1 MAVLAVQWTL
11 NKLSHFAIAGIRPP
25 LISESLGEAEPMA
38 LSSRFSL
45 ALLALSLSWLPAPV
59 GAEPADQPKPAK
71 QLKVMETP
79 RGLLEAATF
88 GEMLGLPD
96 WMAMS
101 LSLVNQPMGNITGSK
116 QRTFRSIDMQAIDWS
131 LGSGLSKE
139 DSDKDEFDRWSFRSS
154 LATYIGVPP
163 YFSEDI
169 GAAFPLQAL
178 EDTEGLQQGF
188 WLQGLWL
195 QRDSENLSLKFGN
208 NLSLDPL
215 VESPVYNAYV
225 NSTIN
230 STLNLSLPGYPTVPF
245 SSLGA
250 SLQWR
255 ANDRLTVNYGGY
267 QLSNQRTGFPAGRWK
282 GWRFNL
288 DRDDGFVQ
296 ALRLDWALSETSG
309 EPLLICMSQEHPDV
323 VVRHHQGCKRPMRLE
338 NKLPDPVLQLGA
350 VSGSWRFPQINNPSR
365 WENRANSIFAS
376 ATLPVPFALGHGSR
390 LWGSAV
396 IGTEPAI
403 NPVPLFLE
411 GGWITQG
418 VIRQRPFDSVVLGL
432 TRSSF
437 SPSLGRASGQR
448 MTYEG
453 MIELGYILQ
462 LSQELALQPGVQVI
476 VNPEGTGDNET
487 LVVPGLQV
495 SFNW

>member
-1 MAVLAVQWTL
+1 
-11 NKLSHFAIAGIRPP
+11 
-25 LISESLGEAEPMA
+25 MA
-38 LSSRFSL
+38 LASHFSL
-45 ALLALSLSWLPAPV
+45 ALLALSLSLLTAPV
-59 GAEPADQPKPAK
+59 RSEPADQPKPPK
-71 QLKVMETP
+71 RLKVMETP
-79 RGLLEAATF
+79 RGLLEAANF

-101 LSLVNQPMGNITGSK
+101 LSLVSQPMGNITGSK
-116 QRTFRSIDMQAIDWS
+116 QRTFSSIDMQAIDWS

-282 GWRFNL
+282 GWRFNVNQS
-288 DRDDGFVQ
+288 DGLLQ
-296 ALRLDWALSETSG
+296 AFSLKWALNKKQQG
-309 EPLLICMSQEHPDV
+309 PLLICMSQKNPDV
-323 VVRHHQGCKRPMRLE
+323 VVRHRKGCQKPMQLQ
-338 NKLPDPVLQLGA
+338 NKLPDPVLQLGV
-350 VSGSWRFPQINNPSR
+350 VSGSWRFPQLNNPKR
-365 WENRANSIFAS
+365 WENRANTVFTS
-376 ATLPVPFALGHGSR
+376 ATVAVPFALGHGSR
-390 LWGSAV
+390 LWGSAAV
-396 IGTEPAI
+396 GTEPAI
-403 NPVPLFLE
+403 NEVPVFIE

-418 VIRQRPFDSVVLGL
+418 VIPHRPLDSVVLGA

-437 SPSLGRASGQR
+437 SPYSRSSSGQR
-448 MTYEG
+448 QSYEG

-462 LSQELALQPGVQVI
+462 LSQKLALQPGVQVI
-476 VNPEGTGDNET
+476 VNPDGTGDQET
-487 LVVPGLQV
+487 LVVPGMQV

>member
-1 MAVLAVQWTL
+1 M
-11 NKLSHFAIAGIRPP
+11 P
-25 LISESLGEAEPMA
+25 LRAEPT
-38 LSSRFSL
+38 
-45 ALLALSLSWLPAPV
+45 
-59 GAEPADQPKPAK
+59 DQPEA
-71 QLKVMETP
+71 LELMRSP
-79 RGLLEAATF
+79 RGLLEASDF

-96 WMAMS
+96 WSALS
-101 LSLVNQPMGNITGSK
+101 LSVVSQPMGNITGSQ
-116 QRTFRSIDMQAIDWS
+116 QRTLGSIDMQAIDLS
-131 LGSGLSKE
+131 LGSGLSKD
-139 DSDKDEFDRWSFRSS
+139 DSDKDEFDRWSFRTS

-163 YFSEDI
+163 YFSEEI

-195 QRDSENLSLKFGN
+195 QRDSPNLSLRFGN

-215 VESPVYNAYV
+215 LESPVYNAYV

-255 ANDRLTVNYGGY
+255 ANDRLTVNYGGF

-296 ALRLDWALSETSG
+296 ALRLDWALSETSA
-309 EPLLICMSQEHPDV
+309 EPLLICMSPGSSNV
-323 VVRHHQGCKRPMRLE
+323 VMRHREGCERPMRLE
-338 NKLPDPVLQLGA
+338 NNLPDPVLQLGVVA
-350 VSGSWRFPQINNPSR
+350 GSWRFPQLNNPSR
-365 WENRANSIFAS
+365 WENRANTIFTS

-396 IGTEPAI
+396 LGTEPAI
-403 NPVPLFLE
+403 NPVPLFIE

-418 VIRQRPFDSVVLGL
+418 VIPQRPFDSVVLGL

-453 MIELGYILQ
+453 VIELGYILQ
-462 LSQELALQPGVQVI
+462 LSKKLALQPGVQMI
-476 VNPEGTGDNET
+476 INPEGTGDKQT
-487 LVVPGLQV
+487 LVVPGMQLN
-495 SFNW
+495 FNW